1 MSSSAER
8 RLHRLTGA
16 GAWQCRG
23 ELQSRPMN
31 MSSGGGG
38 LRLEYQHPYRAF
50 SSRAKDPTAR
60 RPNQVC
66 DPYGQSGKPLG
77 KADATQLL
85 QTLDHGWVLEEH
97 AETNNETAQTD
108 HPPAFVQMEF
118 HHVDFVQGAKF
129 LSHMA
134 AVAHVHNHYPTLSLE
149 RRLLPR
155 EKAWRVTSTVRCST
169 TTLQGL
175 SHHDF
180 HICMMIDVEVQ
191 RPQLQ
196 ALLLSPDESLRKHT

>member
-1 MSSSAER
+1 MSI
-8 RLHRLTGA
+8 
-16 GAWQCRG
+16 
-23 ELQSRPMN
+23 
-31 MSSGGGG
+31 GGGFRPG
-38 LRLEYQHPYRAF
+38 YQRPDRAF

-66 DPYGQSGKPLG
+66 DSYGQGGKPL
-77 KADATQLL
+77 ARAEATQLW
-85 QTLDHGWVLEEH
+85 QTLDPGWVLE
-97 AETNNETAQTD
+97 ARMD
-108 HPPAFVQMEF
+108 HDTILQDQDRPPAFVEKEF
-118 HHVDFVQGAKF
+118 HHLDFVQGAKF
-129 LSHMA
+129 LSQMA

-169 TTLQGL
+169 PTLQGL

-180 HICMMIDVEVQ
+180 HIGMMIDVEVQ

-196 ALLLSPDESLRKHT
+196 ALLLSPDKSLRKHT